1 MGGPR
6 RSTAEIM
13 ASVTGLWP
21 SDGPDNRGVSAPVGA
36 VLMVAIVVALSVVVA
51 GGVIGVGNDRSS
63 NAPAVSIEIQVLD
76 GGDST
81 LSDSGDGGLCSSD
94 PEGYADDDGLRIRH
108 DSGDSIQWDALSVV
122 VGETRAT
129 LPRSCS
135 GMGSTS
141 LDTVD
146 KSLADGGDTFAAG
159 SSFTVR
165 EGNSN
170 NAIQSGTTVALVWD
184 DPKSDSETVIAERT
198 IR

>member
-1 MGGPR
+1 MDESH
-6 RSTAEIM
+6 RSTTEPT
-13 ASVTGLWP
+13 ASGLWP
-21 SDGPDNRGVSAPVGA
+21 SEGSGNRGISAPLGA
-36 VLMVAIVVALSVVVA
+36 IFMVAIVVALSVVVA
-51 GGVIGVGNDRSS
+51 GGVLGVGSDRSS

-76 GGDST
+76 GGDGT
-81 LSDSGDGGLCSSD
+81 LSDPGDGGLCSSD

-108 DSGDSIQWDALSVV
+108 DSGDSIQWDTLDVV
-122 VGETRAT
+122 VGETKAT
-129 LPRSCS
+129 LPHSCS

-165 EGNSN
+165 EGKSN
-170 NAIQSGTTVALVWD
+170 NAIQAGTTVALVWD
-184 DPKSDSETVIAERT
+184 DPNSNSETVIAERT